1 MLKSFKQVTLKS
13 LKTAGV
19 STLVQ
24 NSRWRRERL
33 LILAYHGIS
42 LADEHVWNPSQ
53 YMSPEVFRGRLELL
67 KKSGCTVLGLAE
79 AIERLY
85 ANDLPERAVAITF
98 DDGSYDFY
106 PQAHP
111 LLREFN
117 YPATLYLT
125 TFYSNL
131 RRPVFDLACSY
142 LLWKGRELTVDLKP
156 LIGIDARIRLASED
170 GRTKALAEVHRFAT
184 ERKLSAEAKDEL
196 AGLLAAQL
204 NVDYEALLEQRVLQL
219 LAPAEVKILGSDGID
234 IQLHTHRH
242 RTPFDRELF
251 LREINDNRESI
262 QEMTGKS
269 ASHFCYPS
277 GVWSQ
282 AFLPWLR
289 EAGVE
294 SATTCEFGLASRS
307 SDPLLLPRLVDVT
320 TLSPIEFESWVAGI
334 SAALPRR
341 GLPGAAVSNGR

>member
-1 MLKSFKQVTLKS
+1 MLKSFKQATLKS

-19 STLVQ
+19 SGLVQ

-42 LADEHVWNPSQ
+42 LDDEHVWNPSQ

-67 KKSGCTVLGLAE
+67 KRFGCTVLGLAE

-106 PQAHP
+106 ARAFP
-111 LLREFN
+111 LLQEFD

-125 TFYSNL
+125 TFYAEL
-131 RRPVFDLACSY
+131 KRPVFDLLCPY
-142 LLWKGRELTVDLKP
+142 LLWKGRARKLDLEALTGSGAQFELDTEEARAE
-156 LIGIDARIRLASED
+156 IAARIFQ
-170 GRTKALAEVHRFAT
+170 FAN
-184 ERKLSAEAKDEL
+184 EQKLSAQDKDDL
-196 AGLLAAQL
+196 ARSLAAQL
-204 NVDYEALLEQRVLQL
+204 SLDYDQLLEQRVLQL
-219 LAPAEVKILGSDGID
+219 LSPDEVKLLASEGAD

-242 RTPFDRELF
+242 RTPMDRQLF
-251 LREINDNRESI
+251 LREIEDNRKSI
-262 QEMTGKS
+262 HEMTGKR
-269 ASHFCYPS
+269 AAHFCYPS
-277 GVWSQ
+277 GVWDR
-282 AFLPWLR
+282 AFLPWLQ

-294 SATTCEFGLASRS
+294 SATTCEFGLASPG
-307 SDPLLLPRLVDVT
+307 SDPLLLPRLVDVSA
-320 TLSPIEFESWVAGI
+320 LSPIEFESWLTGV

-341 GLPGAAVSNGR
+341 REQPKVA

>member
-19 STLVQ
+19 SRLVQ

-53 YMSPEVFRGRLELL
+53 YMSPDIFRGRLELL

-79 AIERLY
+79 AIKRLY

-106 PQAHP
+106 PRAYP
-111 LLREFN
+111 LLREFD
-117 YPATLYLT
+117 YSATLYLT
-125 TFYSNL
+125 TFYANL
-131 RRPVFDLACSY
+131 RRPVFDLVCSY
-142 LLWKGRELTVDLKP
+142 LLWKGRESTVDLKP
-156 LIGIDARIRLASED
+156 LVGHDARITLSSAD
-170 GRTKALAEVHRFAT
+170 GRSEALGRIRGFAT
-184 ERKLSAEAKDEL
+184 ERKLSAEEKDEL

-204 NVDYEALLEQRVLQL
+204 NVDYEALIEQRVLQL
-219 LAPAEVKILGSDGID
+219 LAPAEVKAIGSDGVD

-242 RTPFDRELF
+242 RTPSDRELF
-251 LREINDNRESI
+251 LREIKDNRDSI

-269 ASHFCYPS
+269 PSHFCYPS

-282 AFLPWLR
+282 KFLPWLR

-294 SATTCEFGLASRS
+294 SATTCEFGLALRS
-307 SDPLLLPRLVDVT
+307 SNPLLLPRLVDVT
-320 TLSPIEFESWVAGI
+320 ALSPIEFESWLTGV

-341 GLPGAAVSNGR
+341 REQPRVA

>member
-1 MLKSFKQVTLKS
+1 MLKSFKQATLKS

-53 YMSPEVFRGRLELL
+53 YMSAEVFRGRLELL
-67 KKSGCTVLGLAE
+67 KKSGCTVMGLAE
-79 AIERLY
+79 AIQRLY
-85 ANDLPERAVAITF
+85 AHDLPERAVAITF

-106 PQAHP
+106 PRAYP
-111 LLREFN
+111 LLQEFD

-125 TFYSNL
+125 TFYAHL
-131 RRPVFDLACSY
+131 RRPVFDLFCSY
-142 LLWKGRELTVDLKP
+142 LLWKGRGLTVDLKP
-156 LIGIDARIRLASED
+156 LIGHDERVILSSEEGRQAALARIR
-170 GRTKALAEVHRFAT
+170 GFAT
-184 ERKLSAEAKDEL
+184 ARKLSAEEKDEL
-196 AGLLAAQL
+196 TGLLAAQL
-204 NVDYEALLEQRVLQL
+204 SVDYDALLEQRVLQL
-219 LAPAEVKILGSDGID
+219 LSPAEVKVIGNDGVD

-242 RTPFDRELF
+242 RTPLDRELF
-251 LREINDNRESI
+251 LREINDNRDSI

-277 GVWSQ
+277 GVWNQ
-282 AFLPWLR
+282 KFLPWLR

-294 SATTCEFGLASRS
+294 SATTCEFGLASRN
-307 SDPLLLPRLVDVT
+307 SDPLLLPRLVDVSA
-320 TLSPIEFESWVAGI
+320 LSPIEFESWLTGI

-341 GLPGAAVSNGR
+341 RDQPKVA

>member
-13 LKTAGV
+13 LKSAGV

-53 YMSPEVFRGRLELL
+53 YMSPEVFRGRLQLL

-106 PQAHP
+106 PRAYP
-111 LLREFN
+111 LLQEFA

-125 TFYSNL
+125 TFYANL
-131 RRPVFDLACSY
+131 KRPVFDLVCSY
-142 LLWKGRELTVDLKP
+142 LLWRGRDFTVDLKP
-156 LIGIDARIRLASED
+156 LAGYDARIDLSSEE
-170 GRTKALAEVHRFAT
+170 GRTAALAQIHRFAT
-184 ERKLSAEAKDEL
+184 ERKLSAEEKDDL

-204 NVDYEALLEQRVLQL
+204 NVDYDALLEQRVLQL
-219 LAPAEVKILGSDGID
+219 VSPAEVKVLGNDGVD

-251 LREINDNRESI
+251 LREIKDNRESI

-269 ASHFCYPS
+269 PSHFCYPS

-282 AFLPWLR
+282 TFLPWLR

-307 SDPLLLPRLVDVT
+307 SNPLLLPRLVDVS
-320 TLSPIEFESWVAGI
+320 TLSPIEFESWLTGI

-341 GLPGAAVSNGR
+341 REQAKVA